1 MSVLSDELSKPEYQG
16 LSDQSAADAVNAKT
30 VTVSQLVPIWQV
42 KEHAILNGYWP
53 LVKAG
58 QLDANAT
65 KAGLCVSVIDWI
77 DDPKM
82 QSIDMGKAEVLG
94 MIGGLVSFSL
104 MTQQQADALIAMGSK
119 VVSWTSTVGLPEV
132 GIGLVQNARKE
143 IESSEVLV

>member
-1 MSVLSDELSKPEYQG
+1 MSLLSSELSKPEYRG
-16 LSDQSAADAVNAKT
+16 LTDQQAADAVNAKT

-82 QSIDMGKAEVLG
+82 QSIDVNKAEVLG

-104 MTQQQADALIAMGSK
+104 MTQSQADALIAMGSK
-119 VVSWTSTVGLPEV
+119 VVPWTSTVGLPEV
-132 GIGLVQNARKE
+132 GIGLVINARKE
-143 IESSEVLV
+143 IAGVNL

>member
-1 MSVLSDELSKPEYQG
+1 MSVLSDELSKPQYAG
-16 LSDQSAADAVNAKT
+16 LSDQQAADAVNAKT
-30 VTVSQLVPIWQV
+30 EIVSQLVPIWQV

-65 KAGLCVSVIDWI
+65 KVGLCVSVIDWI

-82 QSIDMGKAEVLG
+82 QSIDMSKAEVLG

-104 MTQQQADALIAMGSK
+104 MSQQQADALIAMGSK

-132 GIGLVQNARKE
+132 GIGLVHNARLE
-143 IESSEVLV
+143 IA

>member
-1 MSVLSDELSKPEYQG
+1 MSVLSDELSKPQYAG
-16 LSDQSAADAVNAKT
+16 LSDQQAADAVNAKT

-82 QSIDMGKAEVLG
+82 QSIDVSKAEVLG

-104 MTQQQADALIAMGSK
+104 MTQSQADALIAMGSK
-119 VVSWTSTVGLPEV
+119 TVSWTSTVGLPEV
-132 GIGLVQNARKE
+132 GIGLVINARKE
-143 IESSEVLV
+143 IAGVNL

>member
-16 LSDQSAADAVNAKT
+16 LTDQQAADAVNAKT
-30 VTVSQLVPIWQV
+30 VVVNQLVPIWQV

-65 KAGLCVSVIDWI
+65 KAGLCLSVIDWI

-82 QSIDMGKAEVLG
+82 QSIDVSKAEVLG
-94 MIGGLVSFSL
+94 MIGGLVSFGF
-104 MTQQQADALIAMGSK
+104 MTQQQADALIAMGTK
-119 VVSWTSTVGLPEV
+119 VASWTSTVGLPEV
-132 GIGLVQNARKE
+132 GIGLVRNARLE
-143 IESSEVLV
+143 IA